1 MYLILHF
8 NKEPIQEERIKIMEN
23 LFKNNFRSKMPLTND
38 YVFRSV
44 FGRDTEE
51 SRAAL
56 IEILN
61 IILSRKNDPI
71 KTITIENP
79 IELGEKKYGKG
90 TVMDIRAETG
100 SGEKLDIEMQTGA
113 FDIYPD
119 RSLYYGGRLVNSSLQ
134 TGESYDKM
142 KKSIVVSIVDGKLF
156 SEIED
161 CHSIFRVKEEET
173 GLLLSDKLEFH
184 FLELEKVDGSQEV
197 SELNSIEKLGAYL
210 KYAGDE
216 DRQGYVQEILDGE
229 EIAMTDNL
237 YRKLTQDEIEYQRME
252 SEFRYELQ
260 YNTDMERARK
270 QGLAEGHEAGKA
282 EGIAEGESRG
292 LAKGKAE
299 GKTEGKLEIATA
311 MKTKGLD
318 IETIAELTGLSVE
331 EIEKL

>member
-8 NKEPIQEERIKIMEN
+8 NKEPFQEERMKIMEN

-61 IILSRKNDPI
+61 IILSRKDDPI

-134 TGESYDKM
+134 IGESYDKM

-161 CHSIFRVKEEET
+161 CHSIF
-173 GLLLSDKLEFH
+173 
-184 FLELEKVDGSQEV
+184 
-197 SELNSIEKLGAYL
+197 
-210 KYAGDE
+210 
-216 DRQGYVQEILDGE
+216 
-229 EIAMTDNL
+229 
-237 YRKLTQDEIEYQRME
+237 
-252 SEFRYELQ
+252 
-260 YNTDMERARK
+260 
-270 QGLAEGHEAGKA
+270 
-282 EGIAEGESRG
+282 
-292 LAKGKAE
+292 
-299 GKTEGKLEIATA
+299 
-311 MKTKGLD
+311 
-318 IETIAELTGLSVE
+318 
-331 EIEKL
+331 

>member
-1 MYLILHF
+1 
-8 NKEPIQEERIKIMEN
+8 MEN

-61 IILSRKNDPI
+61 IILSRKDDPI
-71 KTITIENP
+71 KSITIENP
-79 IELGEKKYGKG
+79 VELGEKKYGKG
-90 TVMDIRAETG
+90 TVMDIRAETD

-134 TGESYDKM
+134 AGESYGKM

-156 SEIED
+156 PEIEN

-184 FLELEKVDGSQEV
+184 FLELDKVDGRQEV

-260 YNTDMERARK
+260 YNTDMERAR
-270 QGLAEGHEAGKA
+270 E
-282 EGIAEGESRG
+282 EGIAEGKAE
-292 LAKGKAE
+292 GKAE
-299 GKTEGKLEIATA
+299 GFAEGEALGVAKGKVEGKLEIAVA
-311 MKTKGLD
+311 MKSKGLD
-318 IETIAELTGLSVE
+318 IETIADLTGLTTE